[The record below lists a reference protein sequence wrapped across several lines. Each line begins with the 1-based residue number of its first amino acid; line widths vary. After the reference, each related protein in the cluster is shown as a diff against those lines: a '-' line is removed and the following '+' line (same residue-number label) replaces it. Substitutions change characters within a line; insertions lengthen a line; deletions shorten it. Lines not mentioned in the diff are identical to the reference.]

1 MWCFLLRCVLC
12 FPGLLC
18 TLPAATHQPLHEYSD
33 GDVIIGGLF
42 PIHLQPNRT
51 FPSSRHVSCNEY
63 HFQQFLA
70 AQMMIF
76 AIKRVNQR
84 RALPNV
90 TLGYDVYDTCGDVSL
105 AMRMALNMSIDQLDP
120 QCGLLPGRKPSSAP
134 DPRVKAVIGEGSS
147 EVSIAVARIL
157 TLSSIAQISYAATS
171 ELLSKKAKF
180 PTFLRTVNSDVLQ
193 TKAMAE
199 LVKTFNWWTVG
210 IVGSDDEYGKYGSD
224 GLVDR
229 FNAMDN
235 VCVDFKFIL
244 PAHLDLSGSNA
255 QKQLTELMDT
265 IGNSTAEAII
275 LFTRESNVKLVLE
288 AAIQRNLNRTW
299 IASDTWSNSSDI
311 KELPGIE
318 AIGPFFGI
326 AFKSHI
332 VEGFADYVSSMV
344 EEKSSNPLWEYHK
357 LNHPPCQSAP
367 QEKLNCSLTAS
378 QCMETRCLVHYIFWD
393 LSLNIYLAVEVI
405 VNALSSLMKCDREKC
420 QRNTSFTAYELL
432 NEIKNVNLTVNDT
445 HIVFDDNGDP
455 MLGYD
460 IVAWNSPSSGTIG
473 EYLPGGKINLPPSLV
488 ATMANVTFTAF
499 NCSKTCPV
507 GQELMKNGMKC
518 CKHCIVCSEGY
529 VSSEI
534 GTQNCTKC
542 EEGEYS
548 SWERDKCLVKEHE
561 FLKWKNPFI
570 TTLSIFN
577 IMGIVAT
584 VVVGVILVVNRGT
597 PIVKAVGGYLCF
609 LELFSLLACFCL
621 SFTFIVK
628 PSPLSCSTGMPL
640 FGIAFTLCVSCVL
653 ANLLQILVCFT
664 FSQNMGGWLRKV
676 NQPPAVVA
684 ILFGV
689 QLVLCTIWLACFP
702 PSLQREPHKKA
713 FELKCDPTSKAL
725 FGAVLSYVALLAI
738 VSFLFAFKGKKLP
751 DLYKNASFVTI
762 GMLLV
767 LVVWIIFI
775 PVYLFGD
782 GVYTEAIK
790 AAAVLVSSHSMLC
803 CHLVPKCYIMV
814 FRKELNDEKA
824 ITDYIRNHFDQ
835 KGINVLK
842 S

>member
-1 MWCFLLRCVLC
+1 MWCFLLCFS

-18 TLPAATHQPLHEYSD
+18 TLPTATHQPLHEYSD

-120 QCGLLPGRKPSSAP
+120 QCGLLPERKPSSAP

-180 PTFLRTVNSDVLQ
+180 PTFLRTVNSDVVQ

-199 LVKTFNWWTVG
+199 LVKTFNWETVG

-229 FNAMDN
+229 FNAMD

-244 PAHLDLSGSNA
+244 PAHLDLSNA
-255 QKQLTELMDT
+255 QKQLNELMDT

-405 VNALSSLMKCDREKC
+405 VNALSSLMKCDGEKC

-488 ATMANVTFTAF
+488 ATMANVTVTAF
-499 NCSKTCPV
+499 NCSKTCPA
-507 GQELMKNGMKC
+507 GQELKKNGMKC
-518 CKHCIVCSEGY
+518 CKHCIVCSDGY

-534 GTQNCTKC
+534 GTQKCRMC
-542 EEGEYS
+542 EEGKYS
-548 SWERDKCLVKEHE
+548 PLKRDRCLDKKHK
-561 FLKWKNPFI
+561 FLEWKNPFI
-570 TTLSIFN
+570 ITLSVFI
-577 IMGIVAT
+577 IIGIVAT
-584 VVVGVILVVNRGT
+584 VMVGVIFVVNRGT

-628 PSPLSCSTGMPL
+628 PSPLSCITGMPL

-689 QLVLCTIWLACFP
+689 QLVLCSIWLACFP
-702 PSLQREPHKKA
+702 PSLHRVPHKKA

-725 FGAVLSYVALLAI
+725 FGAVLSYVGLLAI

-782 GVYTEAIK
+782 GVYTEAIQ
-790 AAAVLVSSHSMLC
+790 AAAVLVSSYSMLC

-824 ITDYIRNHFDQ
+824 ITDYIRNHFEQ

>member
-1 MWCFLLRCVLC
+1 MWCFLLCCVLW

-51 FPSSRHVSCNEY
+51 LPSSRHVSCNEY
-63 HFQQFLA
+63 QFQVFLA

-134 DPRVKAVIGEGSS
+134 NPRVKAVIGEAFS

-157 TLSSIAQISYAATS
+157 TLSSIAQISYASTS

-199 LVKTFNWWTVG
+199 LVKTFNWETVG

-224 GLVDR
+224 GLVDH
-229 FNAMDN
+229 FNAMD

-244 PAHLDLSGSNA
+244 PAHLDLSDSSA

-275 LFTRESNVKLVLE
+275 LFTQVSIVKLVLE
-288 AAIQRNLNRTW
+288 AAIQMNLNRTW
-299 IASDTWSNSSDI
+299 IASDAWSNSSDI

-326 AFKSHI
+326 AFKRHI

-432 NEIKNVNLTVNDT
+432 NEIKNVDLTLSDT

-460 IVAWNSPSSGTIG
+460 IVAWNSPSSELLESICQ
-473 EYLPGGKINLPPSLV
+473 EERSL
-488 ATMANVTFTAF
+488 
-499 NCSKTCPV
+499 SPRILL
-507 GQELMKNGMKC
+507 QRWLMQR
-518 CKHCIVCSEGY
+518 S
-529 VSSEI
+529 
-534 GTQNCTKC
+534 
-542 EEGEYS
+542 
-548 SWERDKCLVKEHE
+548 L
-561 FLKWKNPFI
+561 
-570 TTLSIFN
+570 LSI
-577 IMGIVAT
+577 
-584 VVVGVILVVNRGT
+584 
-597 PIVKAVGGYLCF
+597 AVR
-609 LELFSLLACFCL
+609 
-621 SFTFIVK
+621 
-628 PSPLSCSTGMPL
+628 P
-640 FGIAFTLCVSCVL
+640 
-653 ANLLQILVCFT
+653 
-664 FSQNMGGWLRKV
+664 
-676 NQPPAVVA
+676 
-684 ILFGV
+684 V
-689 QLVLCTIWLACFP
+689 QRDR
-702 PSLQREPHKKA
+702 S
-713 FELKCDPTSKAL
+713 
-725 FGAVLSYVALLAI
+725 
-738 VSFLFAFKGKKLP
+738 
-751 DLYKNASFVTI
+751 
-762 GMLLV
+762 
-767 LVVWIIFI
+767 
-775 PVYLFGD
+775 
-782 GVYTEAIK
+782 
-790 AAAVLVSSHSMLC
+790 
-803 CHLVPKCYIMV
+803 
-814 FRKELNDEKA
+814 
-824 ITDYIRNHFDQ
+824 
-835 KGINVLK
+835 
-842 S
+842 

>member
-1 MWCFLLRCVLC
+1 MWCFLLCCVLW

-51 FPSSRHVSCNEY
+51 LPSSRHVSCNEY
-63 HFQQFLA
+63 QFQVFLA

-90 TLGYDVYDTCGDVSL
+90 TLGYDVYDTCGDASL

-171 ELLSKKAKF
+171 ELLSKKDKF

-224 GLVDR
+224 GLEDQ

-244 PAHLDLSGSNA
+244 PAHLDLSGSKA

-288 AAIQRNLNRTW
+288 AAIQMNLNRTW

-405 VNALSSLMKCDREKC
+405 VNALSSLMKCDGEKC

-499 NCSKTCPV
+499 NCSRTCPV
-507 GQELMKNGMKC
+507 GQELKKNGMKC
-518 CKHCIVCSEGY
+518 CKHCIVCSDGY

-542 EEGEYS
+542 
-548 SWERDKCLVKEHE
+548 KE
-561 FLKWKNPFI
+561 
-570 TTLSIFN
+570 
-577 IMGIVAT
+577 
-584 VVVGVILVVNRGT
+584 
-597 PIVKAVGGYLCF
+597 
-609 LELFSLLACFCL
+609 
-621 SFTFIVK
+621 
-628 PSPLSCSTGMPL
+628 GMPL

-653 ANLLQILVCFT
+653 ANLLQIFVCFT
-664 FSQNMGGWLRKV
+664 FSQNMGGWFRKV

-689 QLVLCTIWLACFP
+689 QLVLCSIWLAYFP

-713 FELKCDPTSKAL
+713 FKLKCDPTSKAL
-725 FGAVLSYVALLAI
+725 FGAVLSYVALLAV

-824 ITDYIRNHFDQ
+824 ITDYIRNHFEQ